1 MTVDELFITADG
13 FVSEAPSKGSD
24 PGEVVGCTATVPMVS
39 WVRGVGGTVLVS
51 GFTNPVGPGS
61 GWTEEVSR
69 GEFAV
74 VTAGNGTALE
84 KGSVV
89 EAVRASGIG
98 LWAGVINFASAV
110 VGAVDGNVTTGI
122 VSTAA

>member
-1 MTVDELFITADG
+1 MTVDELFISADG

-24 PGEVVGCTATVPMVS
+24 PGEVLGCTVIVPMVS

-51 GFTNPVGPGS
+51 GFTKPVGPGC

-74 VTAGNGTALE
+74 VTAGNGNALE

-89 EAVRASGIG
+89 EAVKASGIG

-110 VGAVDGNVTTGI
+110 VGVVEGNVTTVT